1 MTDTRHDIS
10 KAIKNAT
17 ATRAIF
23 PINISLVHFVFVLT
37 SFPNVVERFT
47 KTWAQ
52 LHTSAKYFG

>member
-1 MTDTRHDIS
+1 MTVSMTDTRHDIS

-47 KTWAQ
+47 KT
-52 LHTSAKYFG
+52 